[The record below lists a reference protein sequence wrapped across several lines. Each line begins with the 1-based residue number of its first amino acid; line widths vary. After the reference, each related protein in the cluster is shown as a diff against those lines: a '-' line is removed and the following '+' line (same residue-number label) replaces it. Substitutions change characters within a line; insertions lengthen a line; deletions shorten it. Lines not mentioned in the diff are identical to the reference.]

1 MPYHSIDEIL
11 RRCRDRAC
19 PFWQVVLTTQ
29 AKETQLPESA
39 VLDQMDQ
46 MAKAMEDSIT
56 QYDPT
61 AVTTGKMG
69 GQNGARLA
77 EYNQKGDTLLGDYLS
92 AVIAA
97 AVQVAESN
105 ACMKRIVAAPTAGSC
120 GVIPAVLIT
129 YQKQQG
135 LPRRELLRALLVSAG
150 IGSVIAENASIS
162 GAQGGCQAEIGSAA
176 AMAAGGLVYLA
187 GGDNDAIAQ
196 GAAMALKNMLGLVCD
211 PVAGLV
217 ETPCIK
223 RNAAGAANAVV
234 AAQMALAG
242 IQSVIP
248 PDEIIDAMYEIGC
261 QLPAC
266 LRETS
271 QAGTGHH
278 PHRAKNCRKAGAKSV
293 LNCKE
298 KQNRPLHKAADG
310 LFYPQ
315 GHSAQ
320 RHIHGHHQGKAG
332 SSAHGAGMTV
342 GAGLGLGVQLL
353 QHHIHHRP
361 GGKSQQKRQHRT
373 QQGGEQYSQH
383 RTHRLYGTGQY
394 PIHKGTAARAT
405 VAAQRRRHNGA
416 LRNIL
421 QCDSDSKGKGVRRRN
436 GPVTCQHTGKRHAHR
451 HTLRHIMQSHRQH
464 QQKRIGACRARLWL

>member
-11 RRCRDRAC
+11 RRCRDWAC

-29 AKETQLPESA
+29 AKETQLPETA

-56 QYDPT
+56 QYDPA

-69 GQNGARLA
+69 GQNGARLV

-135 LPRRELLRALLVSAG
+135 LSRQELLRALLVSAG

-196 GAAMALKNMLGLVCD
+196 GAAMALKNMLGLACD

-217 ETPCIK
+217 EVPCVK
-223 RNAAGAANAVV
+223 RNVVGAVNAVSC
-234 AAQMALAG
+234 ANMALAG
-242 IQSVIP
+242 VDYAIP
-248 PDEIIDAMYEIGC
+248 CDEVIDAMGRVGS
-261 QLPAC
+261 LLSPD
-266 LRETS
+266 LRET
-271 QAGTGHH
+271 G
-278 PHRAKNCRKAGAKSV
+278 
-293 LNCKE
+293 
-298 KQNRPLHKAADG
+298 
-310 LFYPQ
+310 
-315 GHSAQ
+315 
-320 RHIHGHHQGKAG
+320 
-332 SSAHGAGMTV
+332 
-342 GAGLGLGVQLL
+342 
-353 QHHIHHRP
+353 
-361 GGKSQQKRQHRT
+361 
-373 QQGGEQYSQH
+373 QGGLAN
-383 RTHRLYGTGQY
+383 T
-394 PIHKGTAARAT
+394 PAAREWC
-405 VAAQRRRHNGA
+405 AAQEEE
-416 LRNIL
+416 
-421 QCDSDSKGKGVRRRN
+421 
-436 GPVTCQHTGKRHAHR
+436 
-451 HTLRHIMQSHRQH
+451 
-464 QQKRIGACRARLWL
+464 

>member
-11 RRCRDRAC
+11 RRCRDWAC

-29 AKETQLPESA
+29 AKETQLPETA

-56 QYDPT
+56 QYDPA

-69 GQNGARLA
+69 GQNGARLV

-135 LPRRELLRALLVSAG
+135 LPRRELLHALLVSAG

-187 GGDNDAIAQ
+187 GGDNDAIAH
-196 GAAMALKNMLGLVCD
+196 GAAMALKNMLGLACD

-217 ETPCIK
+217 ETP
-223 RNAAGAANAVV
+223 
-234 AAQMALAG
+234 
-242 IQSVIP
+242 
-248 PDEIIDAMYEIGC
+248 
-261 QLPAC
+261 
-266 LRETS
+266 
-271 QAGTGHH
+271 
-278 PHRAKNCRKAGAKSV
+278 
-293 LNCKE
+293 
-298 KQNRPLHKAADG
+298 
-310 LFYPQ
+310 
-315 GHSAQ
+315 
-320 RHIHGHHQGKAG
+320 
-332 SSAHGAGMTV
+332 
-342 GAGLGLGVQLL
+342 
-353 QHHIHHRP
+353 
-361 GGKSQQKRQHRT
+361 
-373 QQGGEQYSQH
+373 
-383 RTHRLYGTGQY
+383 
-394 PIHKGTAARAT
+394 
-405 VAAQRRRHNGA
+405 QRRRCCQYSGG
-416 LRNIL
+416 RP
-421 QCDSDSKGKGVRRRN
+421 N
-436 GPVTCQHTGKRHAHR
+436 GPGRDPKRDPPGR
-451 HTLRHIMQSHRQH
+451 
-464 QQKRIGACRARLWL
+464 GD

>member
-92 AVIAA
+92 A
-97 AVQVAESN
+97 
-105 ACMKRIVAAPTAGSC
+105 
-120 GVIPAVLIT
+120 
-129 YQKQQG
+129 
-135 LPRRELLRALLVSAG
+135 
-150 IGSVIAENASIS
+150 VIAENASIS

-271 QAGTGHH
+271 QAGLATT
-278 PHRAKNCRKAGAKSV
+278 P
-293 LNCKE
+293 
-298 KQNRPLHKAADG
+298 
-310 LFYPQ
+310 
-315 GHSAQ
+315 
-320 RHIHGHHQGKAG
+320 
-332 SSAHGAGMTV
+332 
-342 GAGLGLGVQLL
+342 
-353 QHHIHHRP
+353 
-361 GGKSQQKRQHRT
+361 
-373 QQGGEQYSQH
+373 
-383 RTHRLYGTGQY
+383 TGQK
-394 PIHKGTAARAT
+394 IAEKLG
-405 VAAQRRRHNGA
+405 QN
-416 LRNIL
+416 
-421 QCDSDSKGKGVRRRN
+421 QF
-436 GPVTCQHTGKRHAHR
+436 
-451 HTLRHIMQSHRQH
+451 
-464 QQKRIGACRARLWL
+464 

>member
-11 RRCRDRAC
+11 RRCRDRRA
-19 PFWQVVLTTQ
+19 PFGRSCSPPRPRKPKYRRVPCWTKWTKWQRPWRTPSPSTTR
-29 AKETQLPESA
+29 A
-39 VLDQMDQ
+39 
-46 MAKAMEDSIT
+46 
-56 QYDPT
+56 
-61 AVTTGKMG
+61 AVTTGEMG

-77 EYNQKGDTLLGDYLS
+77 KYNQKGDTLLGDYLS

-162 GAQGGCQAEIGSAA
+162 GAQGAARQRSGSAA

-271 QAGTGHH
+271 QAG
-278 PHRAKNCRKAGAKSV
+278 
-293 LNCKE
+293 L
-298 KQNRPLHKAADG
+298 
-310 LFYPQ
+310 
-315 GHSAQ
+315 
-320 RHIHGHHQGKAG
+320 
-332 SSAHGAGMTV
+332 
-342 GAGLGLGVQLL
+342 
-353 QHHIHHRP
+353 
-361 GGKSQQKRQHRT
+361 
-373 QQGGEQYSQH
+373 
-383 RTHRLYGTGQY
+383 
-394 PIHKGTAARAT
+394 AT
-405 VAAQRRRHNGA
+405 T
-416 LRNIL
+416 
-421 QCDSDSKGKGVRRRN
+421 
-436 GPVTCQHTGKRHAHR
+436 PTGKKLPKSWGK
-451 HTLRHIMQSHRQH
+451 TSSKL
-464 QQKRIGACRARLWL
+464 

>member
-29 AKETQLPESA
+29 AKETQVPESA

-69 GQNGARLA
+69 GQNGARLV

-105 ACMKRIVAAPTAGSC
+105 ACMKR
-120 GVIPAVLIT
+120 IPAVLIT

-271 QAGTGHH
+271 QAGLATT
-278 PHRAKNCRKAGAKSV
+278 P
-293 LNCKE
+293 
-298 KQNRPLHKAADG
+298 
-310 LFYPQ
+310 
-315 GHSAQ
+315 
-320 RHIHGHHQGKAG
+320 
-332 SSAHGAGMTV
+332 
-342 GAGLGLGVQLL
+342 
-353 QHHIHHRP
+353 
-361 GGKSQQKRQHRT
+361 
-373 QQGGEQYSQH
+373 
-383 RTHRLYGTGQY
+383 TGQK
-394 PIHKGTAARAT
+394 IAEKLG
-405 VAAQRRRHNGA
+405 QN
-416 LRNIL
+416 
-421 QCDSDSKGKGVRRRN
+421 QF
-436 GPVTCQHTGKRHAHR
+436 
-451 HTLRHIMQSHRQH
+451 
-464 QQKRIGACRARLWL
+464 